1 MLTKMMIG
9 AVATMAF
16 MVAPL
21 AAEQTTARNAEQ
33 PTATTFAKRNLQPR
47 TQRPDRVRNSART
60 ARDSD
65 RQVNDVRRWGR
76 YSRPYR
82 GYYGNYGNY
91 GYRSYYRSY
100 SPYRSYRNYY
110 GYPSYRY
117 GYRNSYRPGFYFGFG
132 Y

>member
-1 MLTKMMIG
+1 MLTKTMIG
-9 AVATMAF
+9 AIATMAF

-21 AAEQTTARNAEQ
+21 TAEQTTAPKGER
-33 PTATTFAKRNLQPR
+33 PSATTFAKRNLQPR
-47 TQRPDRVRNSART
+47 TQRPDHVRNSART

-76 YSRPYR
+76 YYRPNR

-91 GYRSYYRSY
+91 GYRGYYRSY

-117 GYRNSYRPGFYFGFG
+117 GYGYSYRPGFYFGFG